1 MTDDNRSADR
11 QDLDAMTRE
20 FLAKGGKIVQCAPG
34 SSDNVV
40 YRKGTF
46 RRRPAGDGK
55 TGTPGAPGVQ
65 AGAQAGAQPDVQA
78 GPANSESPPPLAV
91 GSDSAAD

>member
-1 MTDDNRSADR
+1 MTNDNRSSDR

-20 FLAKGGKIVQCAPG
+20 FLEKGGKISQCAPG

-55 TGTPGAPGVQ
+55 TAAP
-65 AGAQAGAQPDVQA
+65 
-78 GPANSESPPPLAV
+78 
-91 GSDSAAD
+91 AADAPPATAPPEPVAAGGDSPAAD

>member
-1 MTDDNRSADR
+1 MTNDNRSSDR

-20 FLAKGGKIVQCAPG
+20 FLAKGGKISQCAPG

-55 TGTPGAPGVQ
+55 TGGAPAADGR
-65 AGAQAGAQPDVQA
+65 
-78 GPANSESPPPLAV
+78 PATAAPQ
-91 GSDSAAD
+91 SAAAGGGSPAAD

>member
-11 QDLDAMTRE
+11 NDLDAMTRE
-20 FLAKGGKIVQCAPG
+20 FLERGGKIMQCAPG

-46 RRRPAGDGK
+46 RRRPANYGK
-55 TGTPGAPGVQ
+55 PDAA
-65 AGAQAGAQPDVQA
+65 AGAMPPTAPPQAMAA
-78 GPANSESPPPLAV
+78 A
-91 GSDSAAD
+91 SDGAAD

>member
-20 FLAKGGKIVQCAPG
+20 FLAKGGKIMQCAPG

-46 RRRPAGDGK
+46 RRRPSGDGK
-55 TGTPGAPGVQ
+55 TGAP
-65 AGAQAGAQPDVQA
+65 AGE
-78 GPANSESPPPLAV
+78 PAKASPQPLAAGG
-91 GSDSAAD
+91 GSAGD

>member
-1 MTDDNRSADR
+1 MTDDNRSSDR

-20 FLAKGGKIVQCAPG
+20 FLAKGGKILQCAPG

-55 TGTPGAPGVQ
+55 TNVP
-65 AGAQAGAQPDVQA
+65 AGAQPVATPQ
-78 GPANSESPPPLAV
+78 PAAVAAES
-91 GSDSAAD
+91 GGD

>member
-1 MTDDNRSADR
+1 MADDNRSADR

-20 FLAKGGKIVQCAPG
+20 FLAKGGKIMQCAPG

-55 TGTPGAPGVQ
+55 TGAPAGVQPGAPAAAVS
-65 AGAQAGAQPDVQA
+65 QPV
-78 GPANSESPPPLAV
+78 AV
-91 GSDSAAD
+91 GGDSGAD

>member
-1 MTDDNRSADR
+1 MTNDNRSSDR

-20 FLAKGGKIVQCAPG
+20 FLAKGGKISQCAPG

-46 RRRPAGDGK
+46 RRRPAGDNK
-55 TGTPGAPGVQ
+55 TAPPANGEAGAVSVEQANAQAGVQ
-65 AGAQAGAQPDVQA
+65 AAAAAPQPMAAG
-78 GPANSESPPPLAV
+78 G
-91 GSDSAAD
+91 DSAGD

>member
-11 QDLDAMTRE
+11 NDLDAMTRE
-20 FLAKGGKIVQCAPG
+20 FLEKGGKILQCAPG

-46 RRRPAGDGK
+46 RRRPANYGK
-55 TGTPGAPGVQ
+55 TDGAV
-65 AGAQAGAQPDVQA
+65 AGAMP
-78 GPANSESPPPLAV
+78 PAAMPPTAPPPQAMAA
-91 GSDSAAD
+91 GSDGAAD

>member
-1 MTDDNRSADR
+1 MADDNRSADR

-20 FLAKGGKIVQCAPG
+20 FLAKGGKIMQCAPG

-55 TGTPGAPGVQ
+55 TGVPAGVQPGAP
-65 AGAQAGAQPDVQA
+65 AAAASQPV
-78 GPANSESPPPLAV
+78 AV
-91 GSDSAAD
+91 GGDSGAD

>member
-1 MTDDNRSADR
+1 MTNDNRSSDR

-20 FLAKGGKIVQCAPG
+20 FLAKGGKISQCAPG

-55 TGTPGAPGVQ
+55 AAAPTIDTPA
-65 AGAQAGAQPDVQA
+65 ADAQPAAPPQPVAA
-78 GPANSESPPPLAV
+78 GGDS
-91 GSDSAAD
+91 SAAD